1 MSWVN
6 TPVGPRILLAKPLT
20 SHITSLYLS
29 GLPSKVMWRAAY
41 KRLFKLRYLVDSKQQ
56 YAVVLRR
63 RFEHGNFNLRREI
76 ILPSDSEDIAPLTQL
91 QAAVR
96 LANTYAFVFNATC
109 NATDE
114 MNEVTDY
121 DLFKEASQQRI
132 ETSILNTIL
141 RMDKQAPNVV
151 KYDRKYDWVA
161 RTRQFYDEF
170 HLRDPKKRISKG
182 DQDLAA
188 LMGYLQYEHSIMML
202 NEKLQLML

>member
-6 TPVGPRILLAKPLT
+6 TPVGPRIILATPLT
-20 SHITSLYLS
+20 GHINSLYLS
-29 GLPSKVMWRAAY
+29 SLSSKAMWRAAY

-56 YAVVLRR
+56 YAVALRR

-76 ILPSDSEDIAPLTQL
+76 ILLNDSGDIFPLTKEHT
-91 QAAVR
+91 AIR

-114 MNEVTDY
+114 IKEVTDY
-121 DLFKEASQQRI
+121 DLLKKASEQRI

-141 RMDKQAPNVV
+141 RMDKQAPNLV
-151 KYDRKYDWVA
+151 KYDRNYDWVR
-161 RTRQFYDEF
+161 RTRQFSDEF
-170 HLRDPKKRISKG
+170 HLRDPKKRLSKG

-188 LMGYLQYEHSIMML
+188 LIGYLQYEHNIMML
-202 NEKLQLML
+202 NEKHHLML